1 MDDPGPDVVAPP
13 IEEPRS
19 LLERL
24 YPRYMLVVGI
34 GGNLFF
40 YIQAWRIFSIKDATA
55 VSLTAQFV
63 IFWAVVSWFGYGLLL
78 KDKVLIAANVVAI
91 VGALLVIAGKLIY

>member
-1 MDDPGPDVVAPP
+1 MEDAKPAAQPEPP
-13 IEEPRS
+13 PSHLR
-19 LLERL
+19 RF
-24 YPRYMLVVGI
+24 YTRYMLVVGI

-55 VSLTAQFV
+55 ISLTAQLV

-78 KDKVLIAANVVAI
+78 KDKVLIAANIVAI
-91 VGALLVIAGKLIY
+91 IGAALVITGKLIYG

>member
-1 MDDPGPDVVAPP
+1 MDNPTTQPAVP
-13 IEEPRS
+13 EPRTGIW
-19 LLERL
+19 RF

-40 YIQAWRIFSIKDATA
+40 YIQAWRIFAIKDATA

-91 VGALLVIAGKLIY
+91 IGALLVIAGKLIYG